1 MQKGKS
7 QKAGEPQH
15 WGGIKIQREKK
26 SKSSGERHTEKQERT
41 KERKRSQRLCDS
53 SAAEQQVTE
62 RRKSRVELIFV
73 KEVNMIVESTLF
85 KHSGSC
91 RGAGQVAD
99 RQSVTWRSTRS

>member
-7 QKAGEPQH
+7 QKAGELQH

-26 SKSSGERHTEKQERT
+26 SKSSRERHTEKQERT

-73 KEVNMIVESTLF
+73 KEVNMIV
-85 KHSGSC
+85 
-91 RGAGQVAD
+91 
-99 RQSVTWRSTRS
+99 